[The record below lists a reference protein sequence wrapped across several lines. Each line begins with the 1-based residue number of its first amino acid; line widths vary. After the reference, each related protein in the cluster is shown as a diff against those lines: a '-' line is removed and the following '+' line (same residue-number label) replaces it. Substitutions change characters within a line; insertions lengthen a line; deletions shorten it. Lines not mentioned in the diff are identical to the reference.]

1 MAVRA
6 KRTPQKAKR
15 RKVGNYK
22 VDIERMA
29 STLWGLSGVRIFSV
43 REVLTGEGSGSDR
56 EAEGADAFA

>member
-15 RKVGNYK
+15 RNVGNYK
-22 VDIERMA
+22 VDIDRTA
-29 STLWGLSGVRIFSV
+29 SALWGLSGVRIFSV